1 MEKKTVKQHYTA
13 DELKQLFGDA
23 YGQKKVTR
31 ESDEQ
36 LFKESKR
43 ENYA

>member
-23 YGQKKVTR
+23 YGQKKVSK
-31 ESDEQ
+31 ENKEK
-36 LFKESKR
+36 LFNSHK
-43 ENYA
+43 NN